1 MTGSERARGR
11 RDGILQTIL
20 DYTLIIVGAALNAAA
35 IVTLLLPNA
44 VVAGGVTGLAVI
56 ADLSLPVSFGLA
68 LVLLNLPLIWV
79 QWRFLGGT
87 RFVVRTIVGVLALS
101 MFTEL
106 LSPMLPPVTHD
117 RLLVV
122 VYGGV
127 LGGLGL
133 AMVFQGRGTTG
144 GADILGRLCHRYF
157 GWSIGRTILGMNV
170 IVYGLAAWLY
180 GAEPAMLALL
190 LSYVM
195 SHTLDAVLHGMSSS
209 RAVWIVT
216 EQPEAVTEA
225 VTRVMG
231 RGLTALEATGGHTG
245 RQKTMFYAV
254 VPRADIQRLKRRV
267 LDRDPAAF
275 ITVMAPRE
283 SVGGFHLASPQ

>member
-1 MTGSERARGR
+1 MTPPEPVHRR
-11 RDGILQTIL
+11 RDGILRAIL
-20 DYTLIIVGAALNAAA
+20 DYALIIVGAALNAAA

-56 ADLSLPVSFGLA
+56 ADLSLPVSFGVA

-87 RFVVRTIVGVLALS
+87 RFVVRTIVGVMALS
-101 MFTEL
+101 LFTEL
-106 LSPMLPPVTHD
+106 LSPMLPPITHD

-216 EQPEAVTEA
+216 EHPEAVTEA

-254 VPRADIQRLKRRV
+254 VPRADIQRLKKRV